1 MVEFCGHIIF
11 HNAKSNIS
19 CPIQRATHSCVEIGS
34 SVIIY
39 TYDLSIFNLYINI
52 LAVHHFFIY

>member
-11 HNAKSNIS
+11 HNEKSKIS
-19 CPIQRATHSCVEIGS
+19 CPIQRATHSCVDIGS

-39 TYDLSIFNLYINI
+39 
-52 LAVHHFFIY
+52 IYKKNFKTIIQ